1 MRLENYMTH
10 GEYINTIELAYRVKK
25 IYGINAYFLFKK
37 MCMVA
42 ACKADTVK
50 TDGIFTTYITYNTF
64 LSKCSHHIFHM
75 LSIDILFNIKYRYK
89 FHENFFGIPAKYIF
103 DFNVLELDEFLT
115 NPIYTKLKKKTSYM
129 PLFSKI
135 TIPYLAV
142 Y

>member
-42 ACKADTVK
+42 AYKAGTVEI
-50 TDGIFTTYITYNTF
+50 DGSFTYITYNTF

-75 LSIDILFNIKYRYK
+75 LDIGTLFNIRKKY
-89 FHENFFGIPAKYIF
+89 EIGEDFFGIPTAYIY

-115 NPIYTKLKKKTSYM
+115 KPSGIKMKR
-129 PLFSKI
+129 PLEAWD
-135 TIPYLAV
+135 Y
-142 Y
+142 

>member
-1 MRLENYMTH
+1 MRLKNYMTH

-42 ACKADTVK
+42 ACKAGTVK

-115 NPIYTKLKKKTSYM
+115 NPICTKLKKKNLLY
-129 PLFSKI
+129 
-135 TIPYLAV
+135 AV
-142 Y
+142 LL

>member
-42 ACKADTVK
+42 ACKAGTVK

-75 LSIDILFNIKYRYK
+75 LSIDTLFNIKYRYK

-103 DFNVLELDEFLT
+103 DFNALELDEFLT
-115 NPIYTKLKKKTSYM
+115 NPICTKLKKKTSYM

>member
-42 ACKADTVK
+42 ACKA
-50 TDGIFTTYITYNTF
+50 GTTIYIAYDTF
-64 LSKCSHHIFHM
+64 LSTCSHHIFHM
-75 LSIDILFNIKYRYK
+75 LSIDILFNIRRKYEK
-89 FHENFFGIPAKYIF
+89 GEDFFGVPAAYIY

-115 NPIYTKLKKKTSYM
+115 KPSSIK
-129 PLFSKI
+129 
-135 TIPYLAV
+135 
-142 Y
+142 

>member
-42 ACKADTVK
+42 ACKAGTVK

-64 LSKCSHHIFHM
+64 LSICSHHIFHM

-115 NPIYTKLKKKTSYM
+115 NPICTKLKKKTSYM

>member
-42 ACKADTVK
+42 ACKAGTVEI
-50 TDGIFTTYITYNTF
+50 DGSFTYITYNTF

-75 LSIDILFNIKYRYK
+75 LDIGTLFNIRKKY
-89 FHENFFGIPAKYIF
+89 EIGEDFFGIPTAYIY

-115 NPIYTKLKKKTSYM
+115 KPSGIKMKR
-129 PLFSKI
+129 PLEAWD
-135 TIPYLAV
+135 Y
-142 Y
+142 

>member
-42 ACKADTVK
+42 ACKAGTVK

-75 LSIDILFNIKYRYK
+75 LSIDTLFNIKYRYK

-103 DFNVLELDEFLT
+103 DFNALELDEFLT
-115 NPIYTKLKKKTSYM
+115 NPICTKLKKK
-129 PLFSKI
+129 PLICRSS
-135 TIPYLAV
+135 LR
-142 Y
+142 